1 MCFGMNCPYE
11 GYDGECRVRGG
22 RPRVYPPDAACVD
35 RGTSGGDPG
44 RPAEDEPQGV
54 VETDPNT
61 D

>member
-11 GYDGECRVRGG
+11 RSDGECGVRGG

-35 RGTSGGDPG
+35 RGAS
-44 RPAEDEPQGV
+44 EDEPQGV